1 MSNFSKSE
9 KEIYELRKQKIALLN
24 DISNDSFPT
33 KFNEST
39 KISNIINEHI
49 DIEEG
54 THTGISVTV
63 RGRLL
68 NARSFGKLLFYDIC
82 LLYTSPSPRD
92 WLQSRMPSS
101 A

>member
-39 KISNIINEHI
+39 KISNIINEHR
-49 DIEEG
+49 DIKEG

-68 NARSFGKLLFYDIC
+68 NC

-92 WLQSRMPSS
+92 NTTSRMPSS

>member
-39 KISNIINEHI
+39 KISNIINEHR

-54 THTGISVTV
+54 IHT
-63 RGRLL
+63 
-68 NARSFGKLLFYDIC
+68 C

-92 WLQSRMPSS
+92 VEESRMPSS